1 MWKPPPNSFAT
12 PYVSASFRRLFE
24 ITSMK
29 FAKLVFL
36 LAGIYGLIVV
46 LPLYFFEEKTGRD
59 YPPPI
64 THPEYYYGFVGVT
77 AAWQILYLLI
87 STNPIRY
94 RPIMIPPMLAKGS
107 FVIAV
112 TILYLQGRVS
122 ATMLGASMIDLL
134 LVVLFF
140 IAYLRTPK
148 Q

>member
-1 MWKPPPNSFAT
+1 
-12 PYVSASFRRLFE
+12 
-24 ITSMK
+24 MK
-29 FAKLVFL
+29 FAKRVFFI
-36 LAGIYGLIVV
+36 AGIYGLIVV
-46 LPLYFFEEKTGRD
+46 LPLYFLEEKTGRD

-94 RPIMIPPMLAKGS
+94 RPVMMPPMLAKGS

-112 TILYLQGRVS
+112 AILFLQGRVPG
-122 ATMLGASMIDLL
+122 TMLGASMIDLL
-134 LVVLFF
+134 LVVFFF
-140 IAYLRTPK
+140 ISYLRTPK

>member
-1 MWKPPPNSFAT
+1 
-12 PYVSASFRRLFE
+12 
-24 ITSMK
+24 MK

-36 LAGIYGLIVV
+36 IAGIYGLIVV

-94 RPIMIPPMLAKGS
+94 RPVMIPPMLAKGS

-122 ATMLGASMIDLL
+122 GTMLGASMIDLL

-140 IAYLRTPK
+140 LAYLRTPK

>member
-1 MWKPPPNSFAT
+1 
-12 PYVSASFRRLFE
+12 
-24 ITSMK
+24 MK

-36 LAGIYGLIVV
+36 IAGIYGLIVV

-94 RPIMIPPMLAKGS
+94 RPLMIPPMLAKGS

-112 TILYLQGRVS
+112 TILYLQGRVA

-140 IAYLRTPK
+140 LAYLRTPK

>member
-1 MWKPPPNSFAT
+1 
-12 PYVSASFRRLFE
+12 
-24 ITSMK
+24 MK

-36 LAGIYGLIVV
+36 IAGIYGLIVV
-46 LPLYFFEEKTGRD
+46 VPLYFLEEKTGRD

-77 AAWQILYLLI
+77 AAWQILNLLI

-94 RPIMIPPMLAKGS
+94 RPTMIPPMLAKSS

-112 TILYLQGRVS
+112 AILFLQGRVS
-122 ATMLGASMIDLL
+122 GTMLGASMIDLL

-140 IAYLRTPK
+140 LAYLRTPK